1 MFKTRALP
9 PPPAKVSGSPQGL
22 PQQGLVRA
30 IVKVDTCGHV
40 PSQVVL
46 RSRID
51 DTMFTCEF
59 DVAALAAL
67 AADPRVVSI
76 SAAQAVMPAGSEPGP
91 VGSVAE
97 PSPPA
102 ASPKRPARRKKP

>member
-1 MFKTRALP
+1 MFKTRAIP
-9 PPPAKVSGSPQGL
+9 PPPAKLSGSPQGL
-22 PQQGLVRA
+22 PRQGLVRA

-59 DVAALAAL
+59 DVSALAAL
-67 AADPRVVSI
+67 AADPHVVSI
-76 SAAQAVMPAGSEPGP
+76 SAAQAVVAAGSEPDSAGASP
-91 VGSVAE
+91 E
-97 PSPPA
+97 PQPPA
-102 ASPKRPARRKKP
+102 TAPQRSARRKKP